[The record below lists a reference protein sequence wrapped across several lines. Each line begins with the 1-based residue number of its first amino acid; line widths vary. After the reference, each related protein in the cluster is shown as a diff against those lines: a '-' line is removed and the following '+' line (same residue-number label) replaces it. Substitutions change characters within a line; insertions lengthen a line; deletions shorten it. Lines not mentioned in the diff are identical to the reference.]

1 MIHRNPLVT
10 LRLKEIRHRERDAT
24 PGPWV
29 IQEKT
34 LEKGVKDKMVTTAWL
49 SLRTQF
55 PEPILCVTQSM
66 SQATLWMSDADAEF
80 IVHARDDLPDL
91 MASLQLFGHR
101 VVYNALMRSLQA
113 GQHSPEDQKV
123 LEKAIEL
130 CWQIIQSMP
139 SVL

>member
-1 MIHRNPLVT
+1 MN
-10 LRLKEIRHRERDAT
+10 
-24 PGPWV
+24 
-29 IQEKT
+29 
-34 LEKGVKDKMVTTAWL
+34 
-49 SLRTQF
+49 
-55 PEPILCVTQSM
+55 
-66 SQATLWMSDADAEF
+66 QATLWMSDADAEF